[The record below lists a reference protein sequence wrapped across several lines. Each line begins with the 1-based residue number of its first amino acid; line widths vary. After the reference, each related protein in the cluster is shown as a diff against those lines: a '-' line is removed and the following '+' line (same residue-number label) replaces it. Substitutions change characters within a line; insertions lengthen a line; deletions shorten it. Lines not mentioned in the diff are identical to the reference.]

1 VAVRRPFGEL
11 ELCDQLGREPHTV
24 VHIGSMNRSFAGDNA
39 LKALGLTRSVKGAVR
54 VFSVLL
60 NHLVRSRQ
68 DVRRN
73 GQADLFGCFEID
85 HELELGRLLDRQ
97 VGRLGSPENFVNVP
111 SSSVTIM
118 VSVGAVRD

>member
-68 DVRRN
+68 HIRRDR
-73 GQADLFGCFEID
+73 QADLLGSFQID
-85 HELELGRLLDRQ
+85 DELKILRLLD
-97 VGRLGSPENFVNVP
+97 GKIGGLSTF
-111 SSSVTIM
+111 
-118 VSVGAVRD
+118 

>member
-60 NHLVRSRQ
+60 NYFVRPCQ
-68 DVRRN
+68 HVRRDCE
-73 GQADLFGCFEID
+73 ADLFGGFEVD
-85 HELELGRLLDRQ
+85 DELKLCGLLYRKLH
-97 VGRLGSPENFVNVP
+97 RLGTF
-111 SSSVTIM
+111 
-118 VSVGAVRD
+118 